1 MKETKKNKT
10 SFVIGV
16 LMLIIA
22 GSFIAFA
29 MKHPEFS
36 FPWYL
41 RTTFMLYG
49 VYIWFM
55 FKFLIDIPIFRK
67 NKEKKDKNKLRAVV
81 FFIMAVGFFLMEIT
95 GESVDIYTIIR
106 GFVIVGA
113 CDTAIE
119 NVQKNWR

>member
-29 MKHPEFS
+29 MKHPEYS
-36 FPWYL
+36 FPWNL
-41 RTTFMLYG
+41 RTTFMLDG

-67 NKEKKDKNKLRAVV
+67 NKEKKDKSILRAVV

-119 NVQKNWR
+119 NVQKN

>member
-16 LMLIIA
+16 LMFIIA

-36 FPWYL
+36 FPWNL

-67 NKEKKDKNKLRAVV
+67 NKEKKDKNKLRAVI

-119 NVQKNWR
+119 NVQKN

>member
-22 GSFIAFA
+22 GSFMAFA

-36 FPWYL
+36 FPWNL

-67 NKEKKDKNKLRAVV
+67 NKEKKDKSILRAVV

-119 NVQKNWR
+119 NVQKN

>member
-36 FPWYL
+36 FPWNL

-55 FKFLIDIPIFRK
+55 FKFLIDIPIFKK
-67 NKEKKDKNKLRAVV
+67 NKEKKNKNKLRAVV

-95 GESVDIYTIIR
+95 GDSVDIYTIIR
-106 GFVIVGA
+106 GFVIAGA
-113 CDTAIE
+113 CDIAIE
-119 NVQKNWR
+119 NVWKN

>member
-36 FPWYL
+36 FPWNL

-67 NKEKKDKNKLRAVV
+67 NKEKKDKSILRAVV

-95 GESVDIYTIIR
+95 GDSVDIYTIIR
-106 GFVIVGA
+106 GFVVVGA
-113 CDTAIE
+113 CDIATE
-119 NVQKNWR
+119 NVWKN

>member
-36 FPWYL
+36 FPWNL

-67 NKEKKDKNKLRAVV
+67 NKEKKDKNKLRAVI

-119 NVQKNWR
+119 NVQKN

>member
-36 FPWYL
+36 FPWNL

-55 FKFLIDIPIFRK
+55 FKFLIDIPIFIK
-67 NKEKKDKNKLRAVV
+67 NKEKKDKSILRAVV
-81 FFIMAVGFFLMEIT
+81 FFIMVVGFFLIEIT

-119 NVQKNWR
+119 NV

>member
-36 FPWYL
+36 FPWNL

-67 NKEKKDKNKLRAVV
+67 NKEKKDKSILRAVV

-119 NVQKNWR
+119 NVQKN

>member
-36 FPWYL
+36 FPWNL

-67 NKEKKDKNKLRAVV
+67 NKEKKDKNKLRAGI

-119 NVQKNWR
+119 NVQKN

>member
-36 FPWYL
+36 FPWNL

-67 NKEKKDKNKLRAVV
+67 NKEKKDKSILRAVV

-95 GESVDIYTIIR
+95 GDSVDIYTIIR

-119 NVQKNWR
+119 NVQKN